1 MNGRTTAICAA
12 VLVSVSVFAGAGL
25 ASTQDQPTV
34 SAGSDQV
41 SSGSAA
47 SVGITL
53 DEAPDGLQEYQ
64 VTIELEN
71 PRVANITGAQPG
83 QVRGE
88 GFSVVS
94 QTSSSITLR
103 GADFGNQ
110 VDPGDRRVDLGTVL
124 MNDTFGGETEISVTV
139 DGFRD
144 DNGNGT
150 SPTASSGELIVSG
163 GTPRPTATATPT
175 PEPTTTTPEPTT
187 TTPEPTTTTALPT
200 TTATTPTRTDTTVAP
215 GTDSDGD
222 STPGGNTIPPADESN
237 GNGDE
242 GTADDTPTATETSSS
257 SGPGFT
263 LGLALLALAGV
274 ALLARRRA

>member
-1 MNGRTTAICAA
+1 MNGRTTAIGLA
-12 VLVSVSVFAGAGL
+12 VLLSVSVFAGVGL
-25 ASTQDQPTV
+25 ANTQEQPTV

-41 SSGSAA
+41 SAGSAA
-47 SVGITL
+47 SVGIEL

-83 QVRGE
+83 QIRGE

-103 GADFGNQ
+103 GADFGNR
-110 VDPGDRRVDLGTVL
+110 VGPGDRRVDLGTVF
-124 MNDTFGGETEISVTV
+124 MNDTYGGDSEISVTV

-144 DNGNGT
+144 DNSNGT

-163 GTPRPTATATPT
+163 GTPRPTATATATPT
-175 PEPTTTTPEPTT
+175 PEPTTTTPAPTT
-187 TTPEPTTTTALPT
+187 TTPAPTTTDDS
-200 TTATTPTRTDTTVAP
+200 ATPTDTTVAP
-215 GTDSDGD
+215 ETGSNDDG
-222 STPGGNTIPPADESN
+222 SAPSGNTIPPADGSDGSN
-237 GNGDE
+237 DDGGD
-242 GTADDTPTATETSSS
+242 GSDDTPTATDTSSS
-257 SGPGFT
+257 GGPGFT
-263 LGLALLALAGV
+263 AGLALLAVAGL

>member
-1 MNGRTTAICAA
+1 MNGRTTAIGLA
-12 VLVSVSVFAGAGL
+12 VLLSVSVFAGAGL
-25 ASTQDQPTV
+25 ANTQEQPTI

-47 SVGITL
+47 SVGIEL

-64 VTIELEN
+64 VRVELEN

-110 VDPGDRRVDLGTVL
+110 VGPGDRRINLGTVY
-124 MNDTFGGETEISVTV
+124 MNDTYGGETEISVTV
-139 DGFRD
+139 EGFRD

-150 SPTASSGELIVSG
+150 SPSASSGQLIVSG

-175 PEPTTTTPEPTT
+175 PTPEPTT
-187 TTPEPTTTTALPT
+187 TTPAPTTTTPAPT
-200 TTATTPTRTDTTVAP
+200 TTGDTATPTDTTVAP
-215 GTDSDGD
+215 ETDSNGNDGG
-222 STPGGNTIPPADESN
+222 SGNTIPPADGSN
-237 GNGDE
+237 GDDGSD
-242 GTADDTPTATETSSS
+242 GGGDDTATPTETSSS
-257 SGPGFT
+257 GGPGFT
-263 LGLALLALAGV
+263 VGLALVALAGV
-274 ALLARRRA
+274 ALLARRRN